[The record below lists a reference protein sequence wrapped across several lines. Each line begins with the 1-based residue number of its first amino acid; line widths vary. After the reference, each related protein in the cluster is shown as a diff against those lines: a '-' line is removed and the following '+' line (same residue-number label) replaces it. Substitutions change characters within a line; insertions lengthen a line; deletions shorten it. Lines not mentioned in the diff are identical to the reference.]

1 MMLLYFSC
9 LSSWGSR
16 LPVTAVTIFSEPGG
30 VMERK
35 RFQPPWPLRSGLGK
49 LATDQEALLEYYKI
63 I

>member
-35 RFQPPWPLRSGLGK
+35 RFPAS
-49 LATDQEALLEYYKI
+49 LASQIRAWKI
-63 I
+63 GN